1 MSRRVL
7 PSLVLA
13 LTMLVACGGDA
24 PEETAQPAT
33 VEDAMAQMSAQMAN
47 QVSATG
53 AGSVEPIPAAD
64 LAAQLPDELGGFP
77 ASNQSHQDV
86 GAMGM
91 KMSTATAE
99 YGDGTRRIDVSVT
112 DAGGMGKMAPMAAAW
127 AMVDINRTTADGFER
142 TMRFE
147 GHKGFESSSTS
158 GGRLRT
164 ELSVLVGERVIV
176 QLKGVEVELDELKK
190 AAASLDLDALARG
203 S

>member
-1 MSRRVL
+1 MFRRTV
-7 PSLVLA
+7 PMFALA
-13 LTMLVACGGDA
+13 LLVACGGDA

-33 VEDAMAQMSAQMAN
+33 MEEAMQQMTD
-47 QVSATG
+47 QVAATG
-53 AGSVEPIPAAD
+53 AGNVDPIDAAE
-64 LAAQLPDELGGFP
+64 LAKQLPDELGGFA
-77 ASNQSHQDV
+77 ASDRSHQNV

-99 YGDGTRRIDVSVT
+99 YRDGTRRIDVSVT

-127 AMVDINRTTADGFER
+127 AMADIDRTSSDGFER

-147 GHKGFESSSTS
+147 GYKGFESSSTS

-176 QLKGVEVELDELKK
+176 QLKGVEVELDDLKK
-190 AAASLDLDALARG
+190 AAASLDLNALARG